1 MSDYRGITKNL
12 FTSGSDTRD
21 ISLAHL
27 RERYARTKDVI
38 TLQEI
43 VALQDFPE
51 AKQAAKEL
59 GKTYVDKK
67 LFRDAKWREID
78 RMYTFFTPDKMTK
91 TGFYDFILEQYY
103 PDEPDKGVQEI
114 VEAHKN
120 WAAKAFNSLSK
131 EEQQKI
137 RKTL

>member
-1 MSDYRGITKNL
+1 MSDYRGITKNF
-12 FTSGSDTRD
+12 FTSGWDTRE

-27 RERYARTKDVI
+27 RERYARTKDVM

-43 VALQDFPE
+43 IALQDFPE

-59 GKTYVDKK
+59 GKNYIDKK
-67 LFRDAKWREID
+67 VFRDVKWREID

-91 TGFYDFILEQYY
+91 TEFYDFILEQYY